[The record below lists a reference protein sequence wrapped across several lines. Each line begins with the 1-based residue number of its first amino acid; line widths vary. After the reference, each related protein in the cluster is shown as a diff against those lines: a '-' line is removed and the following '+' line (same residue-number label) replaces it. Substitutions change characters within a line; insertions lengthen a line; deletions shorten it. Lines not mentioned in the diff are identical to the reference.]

1 MGVRDGGEDEE
12 EGRLDGVEERMTDE
26 DETDGRVNGDIDD
39 VVIENEYGFVIWFWM
54 KNGLV

>member
-12 EGRLDGVEERMTDE
+12 EGTLEGVEERTTDE

-39 VVIENEYGFVIWFWM
+39 VVIENEYGFVI
-54 KNGLV
+54 